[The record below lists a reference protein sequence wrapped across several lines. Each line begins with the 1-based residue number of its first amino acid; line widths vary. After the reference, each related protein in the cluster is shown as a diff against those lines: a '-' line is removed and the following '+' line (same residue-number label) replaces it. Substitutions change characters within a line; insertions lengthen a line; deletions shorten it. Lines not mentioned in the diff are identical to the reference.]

1 MYSIINDIVIPY
13 CNENKLKLSI
23 YIIFEV
29 ICLAIITIFMPFMMS
44 KYIVSS
50 NTIKPESIKE
60 SIINRSKKGCV
71 YIIFI
76 SYMIYVLISW
86 IKGKIE
92 RQFNINLCSEARYK
106 LIENIFQN
114 TTQEYKELPEN
125 EVIYLSTTIFTSLR
139 PTVRFV
145 FEALLPLL
153 IIALLVSG
161 YLYKIDKKIFVV
173 FVLLNII
180 CSLILFVYYNKLIYS
195 WHLTENIWR
204 KCIDKLGDRFKNLL
218 NILFDN
224 TINYELNQIN
234 NEQNIYVTYMM
245 KSLYMSNNFEHNY
258 ELIQFIF
265 TCIIL
270 YLILNKSEE
279 LLSVVVMLMIIY
291 NNVLN
296 TFTMECRQTFK
307 HVSNLIDVEKSL
319 SNIMKNNIC
328 ENTEPF
334 YSIKFENVSYKY
346 NKNGKYILKK
356 LNLDI
361 KPSKINVIMGKSGS
375 GKTTVSKLIIKMIE
389 PTEGT
394 IYMDDVDSNQLCNKS
409 VRDNIYYVNQR
420 TILFDE
426 SVYYNFKYGNK
437 AQDEEIYK
445 LLDKYNLLQNFHT
458 LENGLD
464 TMCGV
469 NGSNLSLGMQ
479 KIIMVVRGILKP
491 NKNILIFD
499 EPLSS
504 LDIKTRK
511 KIVDLIVNET
521 KGKTLIII
529 SHDKE
534 ILHYSDNTIHLQ
546 PIKY

>member
-13 CNENKLKLSI
+13 CKKNKFSLSI
-23 YIIFEV
+23 YIILEI
-29 ICLAIITIFMPFMMS
+29 ICLMIITIFMPFMMS
-44 KYIVSS
+44 KYIVSLNS
-50 NTIKPESIKE
+50 TKSESIKE

-76 SYMIYVLISW
+76 SYMIYVFLSW
-86 IKGKIE
+86 IKGNIE
-92 RQFNINLCSEARYK
+92 RRFNINMCAEARYK

-114 TTQEYKELPEN
+114 VTHDYKELPEN
-125 EVIYLSTTIFTSLR
+125 EIIYLSTTIFTSLR

-153 IIALLVSG
+153 IVAILVSG
-161 YLYKIDKKIFVV
+161 YLYKIDKKIFIT
-173 FVLLNII
+173 FISLNIL
-180 CSLILFVYYNKLIYS
+180 CSLILFIYYNNLIRS

-204 KCIDKLGDRFKNLL
+204 KCIEKLGDKFKNLL

-224 TINYELNQIN
+224 TIIDELNQIN

-245 KSLYMSNNFEHNY
+245 KSLYMSNDFEHNY
-258 ELIQFIF
+258 ELVQFIF

-270 YLILNKSEE
+270 FLILNKSEE

-291 NNVLN
+291 NNILN

-307 HVSNLIDVEKSL
+307 HVSNLIDVENSL
-319 SNIMKNNIC
+319 LSMMNNYTC
-328 ENTEPF
+328 ENPEPF
-334 YSIKFENVSYKY
+334 YNIKFENVSYKY
-346 NKNGKYILKK
+346 NKNGKYILKN

-394 IYMDDVDSNQLCNKS
+394 IYMDDVDSNKLCNKS

-426 SVYYNFKYGNK
+426 SVYYNFKYGNN
-437 AQDEEIYK
+437 AQDKEIYE

-479 KIIMVVRGILKP
+479 KIIMVFRGILKP

-504 LDIKTRK
+504 LDVKTRK

-534 ILHYSDNTIHLQ
+534 ILYYSDNTIHLQ
-546 PIKY
+546 PINH